1 MDVLPGFSTPLLP
14 LLPSLQ
20 EEGLHHG
27 AYQLVVQIVDERAPG
42 TVLEV
47 GGDLPVM
54 NGLARGLCSGRAVWK
69 GYSGGFEEQER
80 GRGEPWGTAS
90 LTFVSVPLSCWR
102 KKPACPGS
110 LVCSPPTMEE
120 DGGWE
125 DIGLMRIREVSP
137 NFECGA

>member
-1 MDVLPGFSTPLLP
+1 MDLL
-14 LLPSLQ
+14 
-20 EEGLHHG
+20 EGC
-27 AYQLVVQIVDERAPG
+27 APG
-42 TVLEV
+42 ELYGRGTV
-47 GGDLPVM
+47 
-54 NGLARGLCSGRAVWK
+54 
-69 GYSGGFEEQER
+69 GGFEEQER

-110 LVCSPPTMEE
+110 LVCTPPTMEE

>member
-1 MDVLPGFSTPLLP
+1 MDVLPGFSTPLLL

-54 NGLARGLCSGRAVWK
+54 NGLA
-69 GYSGGFEEQER
+69 
-80 GRGEPWGTAS
+80 
-90 LTFVSVPLSCWR
+90 
-102 KKPACPGS
+102 
-110 LVCSPPTMEE
+110 
-120 DGGWE
+120 
-125 DIGLMRIREVSP
+125 
-137 NFECGA
+137 